1 MPEFKHEKPKGG
13 MFLYG
18 TFGQGV
24 DTFALVQECLKK
36 KVVYVPGNQ
45 FYIDKVPNGEIR
57 FNYTH
62 SNFEQIEKG
71 IKLIKSCL

>member
-18 TFGQGV
+18 TFGDGI

-36 KVVYVPGNQ
+36 KLFMFRNQ
-45 FYIDKVPNGEIR
+45 FYIDKIPNGEIR

-62 SNFEQIEKG
+62 STFEQIEKV
-71 IKLIKSCL
+71 